1 MYERQIHPRRAPRS
15 AVWLLA
21 WVALSLAVHFVVITT
36 FQALS
41 PATLIVLLPPKPAEP
56 VEPDVDMV
64 TVDPKEWDA
73 HRPVEEAAA
82 ARAEAK
88 RQAAAKKKKEAMP
101 TGQIVDVAAGN
112 DQKPAESDYLAEH
125 DNTVAKETRARDQTP
140 FYGKAM
146 PKQMTVQP
154 PDQKAQEKKL
164 KGNQGTGTEDATK
177 AEKSLTAERAIPKSQ
192 ERPKVATL
200 ERSEDGETRV
210 KGDAASTRGFAS
222 RLQLNPGSLLAHAGQ
237 EGSEGKAGTP
247 DAPEETHAAGT
258 QGEAVGAAPNDFLNK
273 VPIGD
278 GTFLNTREFKYASFF
293 NRVKQRVGE
302 QWHPNDDLRQKDPR
316 GHATARTRITM
327 VDVTLD
333 ESGRII
339 EVEVSQSCGVGFLDD
354 EAVAA
359 FQRAQP
365 FPNPPAGLFESDHRI
380 RFRFGFHLEN
390 ERGTGSP
397 FGGLRGL

>member
-1 MYERQIHPRRAPRS
+1 MA
-15 AVWLLA
+15 A
-21 WVALSLAVHFVVITT
+21 SLAVHFVAITT

-41 PATLIVLLPPKPAEP
+41 PASILTLAPPKPPEV
-56 VEPDVDMV
+56 VEQDVDMV
-64 TVDPKEWDA
+64 TVDPKEWDS
-73 HRPVEEAAA
+73 HHPPEPPSSAAA
-82 ARAEAK
+82 ARAAK
-88 RQAAAKKKKEAMP
+88 KQAAAKKETLP
-101 TGQIVDVAAGN
+101 TGQVVDVAQGN
-112 DQKPAESDYLAEH
+112 DQKPADSQYLAEH
-125 DNTVAKETRARDQTP
+125 DNTVAKETRAREQTP

-146 PKQMTVQP
+146 PKQTTVQP
-154 PDQKAQEKKL
+154 PDAKAQEKKI
-164 KGNQGTGTEDATK
+164 KGNQGTGTEDLTK
-177 AEKSLTAERAIPKSQ
+177 AQKSLTAERAIPKTS
-192 ERPKVATL
+192 ERPKVASL

-210 KGDAASTRGFAS
+210 KGEAAITNGFAS
-222 RLQLNPGSLLAHAGQ
+222 RLQLRPGALLAHDGQ

-247 DAPEETHAAGT
+247 DAPEETHNAGT

-302 QWHPNDDLRQKDPR
+302 QWHPNDNLRQNDPR
-316 GHATARTRITM
+316 GHATARTRITV

-333 ESGRII
+333 ETGHIV

-359 FQRAQP
+359 FRRAQP

-390 ERGTGSP
+390 ERPVGSP